1 MALNRVR
8 RGNEYSQRK
17 QINTILGQVET
28 QFSGVGTNIG
38 ELNEEIEESLEEVY
52 AAMSKRGAYAELE
65 TINGTSPAQEEIT
78 DAFGSPSDVGEGFN
92 GWLKVGADKCFAVVT
107 DGEYWYCTAVVNKA
121 AFLPTTTTSTGA

>member
-38 ELNEEIEESLEEVY
+38 ELNEEI
-52 AAMSKRGAYAELE
+52 AKRGAYAELE
-65 TINGTSPAQEEIT
+65 TISGTSPAQEEIM

-121 AFLPTTTTSTGA
+121 AFLPTTTTTTGA